1 MTNEL
6 DTGKSSSRVTLRSV
20 IWGTLFAALF
30 AFLTVF
36 VENRKGNN
44 PTANQ
49 LPLFPYIMLVLMV
62 LVINPLMRLIRFI
75 RPFTLAELMVI
86 FVMGMV
92 SSGISTFG
100 LTGQLIPIIGGL
112 YNRHWNNSQTE
123 WNRYVEPFVNENF
136 FISEPGIRKAAS
148 EYAGSASELAR
159 LKSRLPKPEEAAKW
173 TEEVKR
179 LEEATA
185 QKREALAVLERA
197 AFDKVELYRRGLPKE
212 KRAFPGIMF
221 TPDDTPHTYFRRL
234 GRLSAGR
241 KAASILRG
249 LKGSQNPTQQ
259 LEEAIA
265 ILKPYADNSD
275 SLQRIAILNALEEAD
290 NLDIRTMDER
300 LFKANQDKRVA
311 HLAELRRLEDEI
323 ESLDR
328 RRARAVKHLE
338 RLSVKRERISL
349 EEEICAR
356 VRTACEALEGVKRS
370 WQGEASLGA
379 VQEIL
384 ATFPS
389 FDASLSRYL
398 IGELPWSHWAKPFMY
413 WASIILLTYL
423 LLYTF
428 NILIFRQW
436 AYHEK
441 LIFPLAE
448 LPETIAGF
456 ENGKE
461 NPGILPPLFKN
472 GLFWVGIAIAGSV
485 MGWNLLCYTEAVPG
499 LKPLDLNNSWTP
511 FIRTSIFQGLCY
523 GARSAVM
530 FTMVGLAFLIPQK
543 VSFSLWFFHIFYFI
557 LLLGM
562 VAFGYGQNESSF
574 PTEWWYTH
582 NFKTALGTGA
592 LLVFASLVLWK
603 CRDMLLCA
611 VRPKMLG
618 RMGQEEKR
626 ELRIASA
633 LFLFSFAA
641 LIICLWALLG
651 VNLFYAV
658 FGVCI
663 LMVFTIGLIRAVAEG
678 GVLGFQSHASPFHII
693 RDIFGMDKAF
703 TAPHLFAPLV
713 VYYSIMFL
721 DIKAFI
727 APAMAN
733 GLKIRDDMKMER
745 RRYHLGIFL
754 AIAVSVFVAFSMVL
768 IFCYDAGADAMS
780 GWFYTAFPKT
790 TFNFIGNISKVP
802 PVVASSA
809 RGWLIFGAILM
820 GALLFFRQ
828 NNFWLPHPIGLIML
842 INPIMANF
850 WFSIL
855 LGWLAKS
862 LVTKYANKETYA
874 KVRGLFIGLIV
885 GEFLIVMLALIVATI
900 FDCNIGNITLNR

>member
-1 MTNEL
+1 MS
-6 DTGKSSSRVTLRSV
+6 DTDKSASRVTLRSV
-20 IWGTLFAALF
+20 AWGTLFAALF

-36 VENRKGNN
+36 VENRKANN

-49 LPLFPYIMLVLMV
+49 LPLFPYIMLVLFV
-62 LVINPLMRLIRFI
+62 LVINPFMRLLRFLK
-75 RPFTLAELMVI
+75 PFTLAELMVI

-112 YNRHWNNSQTE
+112 YNRHWNNGQTE
-123 WNRYVEPFVNENF
+123 WNRYVEPFVNESF
-136 FISEPGIRKAAS
+136 FISEPGIRKAAA
-148 EYAGSASELAR
+148 EYAAEAAALAKLR
-159 LKSRLPKPEEAAKW
+159 SRPPKPNEAAQW

-179 LEEATA
+179 LEAAAT
-185 QKREALAVLERA
+185 QKREALAALEERA
-197 AFDKVELYRRGLPKE
+197 FEKVELYRRGLPKD
-212 KRAFPGIMF
+212 KRAFPGILF

-234 GRLSAGR
+234 GRLAAGR
-241 KAASILRG
+241 KAARLLRN
-249 LKGSQNPTQQ
+249 LKPASTPPQE
-259 LEEAIA
+259 LDDAIA

-275 SLQRIAILNALEEAD
+275 SLQRIAALNALEEAD
-290 NLDIRTMDER
+290 NLEIRTMDDQ
-300 LFKANQDKRVA
+300 LLKANQAKRVA

-323 ESLDR
+323 DSLDR
-328 RRARAVKHLE
+328 HRAKTVKHLDK
-338 RLSVKRERISL
+338 LSLQRERISL

-356 VRTACEALEGVKRS
+356 VKEACGALEDVKANWS
-370 WQGEASLGA
+370 GEASLA
-379 VQEIL
+379 KVQAIL
-384 ATFPS
+384 ATFPR

-398 IGELPWSHWAKPFMY
+398 IGELPWSHWAKPFMH

-456 ENGKE
+456 ENGKDHT
-461 NPGILPPLFKN
+461 GILPPLFKN
-472 GLFWVGIAIAGSV
+472 GLFWVGIVIAGSV
-485 MGWNLLCYTEAVPG
+485 MGWNLLCYSEAVPG
-499 LKPLDLNNSWTP
+499 LKPLDLSNSWTP

-523 GARSAVM
+523 GARSCVM
-530 FTMVGLAFLIPQK
+530 FTMIGLAFLIPQK

-557 LLLGM
+557 LLLCM

-618 RMGQEEKR
+618 TMGPDERR

-641 LIICLWALLG
+641 LIICLWGLLG

-693 RDIFGMDKAF
+693 RDLFGMDKAF

-713 VYYSIMFL
+713 VYYSILFL

-745 RRYHLGIFL
+745 RRYHIGIFL
-754 AIAVSVFVAFSMVL
+754 AIAISIFVSFAMVL

-780 GWFYTAFPKT
+780 GWFYTAFPKM

-809 RGWLIFGAILM
+809 RGWLIFGALLM
-820 GALLFFRQ
+820 AALLFFRQ

-842 INPIMANF
+842 INPIMANY

-885 GEFLIVMLALIVATI
+885 GEFLIVMLALIVATL
-900 FDCNIGNITLNR
+900 FDCKIGNITLNR

>member
-1 MTNEL
+1 MTKQQENSTSE
-6 DTGKSSSRVTLRSV
+6 SRVTLRS
-20 IWGTLFAALF
+20 IIAGALLAGLF

-36 VENRKGNN
+36 VENRKGNC

-49 LPLFPYIMLVLMV
+49 LPLFPYIMLVLLV
-62 LVINPLMRLIRFI
+62 LVINPIIRLIRFI
-75 RPFTLAELMVI
+75 KPYTLVELMVI
-86 FVMGMV
+86 FVMAMV
-92 SSGISTFG
+92 SSGVSTFG

-123 WNRYVEPFVNENF
+123 WNRYVEPFINESF
-136 FISEPGIRKAAS
+136 FISEPGIRKAAT
-148 EYAGSASELAR
+148 EYAKAASELAQH
-159 LKSRLPKPEEAAKW
+159 KAHLPKHEEAEQW
-173 TEEVKR
+173 TAEAKR
-179 LEEATA
+179 LEDVATE
-185 QKREALAVLERA
+185 KRAALAELEQR
-197 AFDKVELYRRGLPKE
+197 AFDKVEIYRRGLPKD
-212 KRAFPGIMF
+212 KRAFPGILY

-234 GRLSAGR
+234 GRLCAGR
-241 KAASILRG
+241 KAAAILRG
-249 LKGSQNPTQQ
+249 VKSSPNQTQA
-259 LEEAIA
+259 LAEAIEL
-265 ILKPYADNSD
+265 LKPYADNSD
-275 SLQRIAILNALEEAD
+275 SLARTAALNAVEEAD
-290 NLDIRTMDER
+290 NLEIQSIDER

-311 HLAELRRLEDEI
+311 HVVELRRLESEI

-328 RRARAVKHLE
+328 RREHLVNHLE
-338 RLSVKRERISL
+338 KLSVKRERISL

-356 VRTACEALEGVKRS
+356 VKKACDGLTAVKENWS
-370 WQGEASLGA
+370 SDSSKQVEEL
-379 VQEIL
+379 L

-398 IGELPWSHWAKPFMY
+398 IGEVPWSHWAKPLLY
-413 WASIILLTYL
+413 WSSIILLTYL

-448 LPETIAGF
+448 LPETIAGY
-456 ENGKE
+456 EGGKDTT
-461 NPGILPPLFKN
+461 GILPALFRN
-472 GLFWVGIAIAGSV
+472 GLFWVGFAIAGGV
-485 MGWNLLCYTEAVPG
+485 MGWNLLCFSEAVPG
-499 LKPLDLNNSWTP
+499 LTPLDLNNSWTP
-511 FIRTSIFQGLCY
+511 FIRTSMFQGLCY

-530 FTMVGLAFLIPQK
+530 FTLVGLAFLIPQK

-603 CRDMLLCA
+603 CKEMLLCA
-611 VRPKMLG
+611 VRPNALG
-618 RMGQEEKR
+618 KIGPDENR
-626 ELRIASA
+626 ELRIASG

-641 LIICLWALLG
+641 LIICLWKLLG

-663 LMVFTIGLIRAVAEG
+663 LMVTTIGLIRAVAEG
-678 GVLGFQSHASPFHII
+678 GVLGFQSHASPFHIM
-693 RDIFGMDKAF
+693 RDLFGMDKAF
-703 TAPHLFAPLV
+703 TSPSLFAPLI

-745 RRYHLGIFL
+745 KRYHLGIVL
-754 AIAVSVFVAFSMVL
+754 AIAISIFVAFSMVL

-780 GWFYTAFPKT
+780 GWFYTAFPKS
-790 TFNFIGNISKVP
+790 TFALIGNISKVP
-802 PVVASSA
+802 PMSSPSA
-809 RGWLIFGAILM
+809 RGWLIFGALLM
-820 GALLFFRQ
+820 GTLLYFRQ

-842 INPIMANF
+842 INPLMASY
-850 WFSIL
+850 WFSIF

-885 GEFLIVMLALIVATI
+885 GEFLVVMLALIVATI
-900 FDCNIGNITLNR
+900 FDCNTGNITLNR